1 MGNKQPLGLSCDV
14 GKARIATG
22 GLRASIISPRTSYRL
37 DNRQCSGDAKD
48 SGEPEVAHCQRETTA
63 KSSECRER
71 DQLVQA
77 WVPSFH
83 APFGGSGF
91 GKDAK
96 RYEPLVGAR
105 LRAGQ

>member
-71 DQLVQA
+71 DQLVQSS
-77 WVPSFH
+77 VHLRQFH
-83 APFGGSGF
+83 
-91 GKDAK
+91 
-96 RYEPLVGAR
+96 LTNAR
-105 LRAGQ
+105 RMGLPCPMV